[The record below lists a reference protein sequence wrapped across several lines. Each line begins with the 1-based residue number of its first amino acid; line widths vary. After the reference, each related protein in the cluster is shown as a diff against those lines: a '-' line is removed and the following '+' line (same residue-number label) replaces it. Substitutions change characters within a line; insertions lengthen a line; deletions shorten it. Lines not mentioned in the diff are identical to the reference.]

1 MWGDIHCVGRYGTI
15 ATDTHSLPSGA
26 DMSEPTVR
34 ITVRLPQSIRE
45 AAERKAKSH
54 GTDLGR
60 YVRRLLSADLG
71 VDEPEMR
78 PGNAALSDERVQQ
91 IVRRAAAAR
100 WAKSPKKTHKKNS

>member
-1 MWGDIHCVGRYGTI
+1 
-15 ATDTHSLPSGA
+15 
-26 DMSEPTVR
+26 MSEPTVR

-60 YVRRLLSADLG
+60 YVRRLLADDLG
-71 VDEPEMR
+71 VAEPEM
-78 PGNAALSDERVQQ
+78 PGGNAALPAKRVQE

-100 WAKSPKKTHKKNS
+100 WEKEGEKKS